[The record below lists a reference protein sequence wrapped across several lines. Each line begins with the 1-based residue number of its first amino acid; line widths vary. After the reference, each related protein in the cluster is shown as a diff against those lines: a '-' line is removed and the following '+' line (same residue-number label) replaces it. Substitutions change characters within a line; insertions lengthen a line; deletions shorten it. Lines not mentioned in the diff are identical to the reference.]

1 MNSERSQLIAGKTMR
16 RSDESAQSDRSDQ
29 QLPGKMSLGGKEAQN
44 EGRRVRTLERP
55 RYISRGRGLVSSVN
69 PVCLADEEPKA
80 SGETASK
87 PRTPQ
92 QHACYSRRRGLSH
105 ADRAVNYIIKIK
117 KDKPIVHARHLDH
130 PTSPYRA
137 W

>member
-1 MNSERSQLIAGKTMR
+1 MW

-44 EGRRVRTLERP
+44 EGRHVRTLERP
-55 RYISRGRGLVSSVN
+55 RGHGLVSSVN

-80 SGETASK
+80 SRETESK

-92 QHACYSRRRGLSH
+92 
-105 ADRAVNYIIKIK
+105 
-117 KDKPIVHARHLDH
+117 
-130 PTSPYRA
+130 
-137 W
+137 